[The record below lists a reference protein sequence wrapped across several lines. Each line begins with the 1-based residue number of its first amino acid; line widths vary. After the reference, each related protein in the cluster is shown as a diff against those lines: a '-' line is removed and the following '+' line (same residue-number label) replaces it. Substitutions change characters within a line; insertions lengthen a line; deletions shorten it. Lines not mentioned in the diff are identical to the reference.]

1 MLVRRETGA
10 GAFNALMSAAMEKQ
24 TLSATTV
31 WQLLLTAQEMEPCP
45 WRLLLEEIQ
54 KEPGAQAF
62 FRTGRR
68 PGLIAALPS
77 HCQSSRFAVGVNLSP
92 IDFVHGHGICSR

>member
-1 MLVRRETGA
+1 MEMLVRHETGA

-31 WQLLLTAQEMEPCP
+31 WQLLLAAQEMEPCP

-77 HCQSSRFAVGVNLSP
+77 RSSRSAVGVNLSP
-92 IDFVHGHGICSR
+92 IDFVHGHGNLF